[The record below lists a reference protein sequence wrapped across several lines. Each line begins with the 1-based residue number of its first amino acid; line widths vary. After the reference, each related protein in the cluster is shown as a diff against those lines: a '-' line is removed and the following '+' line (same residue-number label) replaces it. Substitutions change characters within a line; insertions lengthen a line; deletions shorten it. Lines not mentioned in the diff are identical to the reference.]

1 MKHVSEKTKI
11 KTVNTIRNEKTKYNC
26 RALLQIQ
33 SVYYNNNED
42 EDFYPQIFLQSCR
55 YKSLANNRLTHGI
68 LDFTDTE
75 PESKAEEEL
84 NEDTK

>member
-55 YKSLANNRLTHGI
+55 YKSLANNRLIHGI